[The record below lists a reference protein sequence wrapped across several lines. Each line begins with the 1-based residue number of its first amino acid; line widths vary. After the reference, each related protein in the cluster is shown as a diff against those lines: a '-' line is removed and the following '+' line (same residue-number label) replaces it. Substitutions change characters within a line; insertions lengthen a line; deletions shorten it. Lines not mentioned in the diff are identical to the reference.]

1 MLASGHAQYHAPT
14 LSAGRL
20 PKTAPGSPRSIEGQL
35 SDIAFELEDA
45 PIFQGLTD
53 EELTFLRRK
62 MRLESH
68 TPGESLLHFG
78 HDPPGLY
85 VIRSG
90 LVKAL
95 VPSESG
101 AEREVATI
109 GKGECL
115 GEMALLT
122 GEPCSATVRT
132 ISDTQAWLLDTAE
145 FTEFVEHYP
154 TVWRNLSR
162 ILSQRLMR
170 RNLSMRS
177 YANTIALL
185 LDCPDDQS
193 SALALAIAESLA
205 RETGKRTLLI
215 DARGTTACPI
225 SQLTPAQLSPSMGK
239 LSRQKG
245 LLKHH
250 RADIDA
256 SNGSSRARIANLN
269 DDEHEELTEDEIVSV
284 LESLQAV
291 YDFVLLLLRPG
302 AGGQSSAFVRR
313 ADALTAVVTDP
324 GGGAIPSW
332 LANLAQVKEAADK
345 IDVAVVTGS
354 GDASLL
360 IGEIELSFGRAV
372 VRLPIDKEMLR
383 AMALENQAG
392 CDRLDPAVRTSVDRL
407 VRQVSKTQVGLALGA
422 GAAKGFAHIGVLK
435 LFEEEQIPIDYIAG
449 CSIGAVVGAMHARGM
464 TLRDIHQTMH
474 GADQKLKR
482 WTLPLRSVWSAS
494 GLTELLRA
502 PGANVR
508 FRDLDIPFATV
519 ATDIRTGRE
528 LVIRRG
534 LVWKAVQ
541 ASTSVPGIFPATKV
555 FRRHL
560 VDGGLV
566 NPVPSQ
572 TVRDLGADIVI
583 AVDLMSPAAHGHGD
597 SGSSAPGGSSAK
609 GQPML
614 NLVETLWRSNEIMQ
628 EEVTLH
634 SAATADIT
642 IAPNLGRVRWSDF
655 SHRGRELAALGEQAA
670 REKLPEIE
678 RLLGRRTT
686 VEEAV

>member
-1 MLASGHAQYHAPT
+1 M
-14 LSAGRL
+14 
-20 PKTAPGSPRSIEGQL
+20 

-45 PIFQGLTD
+45 PIFQGLSG
-53 EELTFLRRK
+53 EELMFLK
-62 MRLESH
+62 SKVRLESH

-90 LVKAL
+90 LVTAL
-95 VPSESG
+95 VPSETG

-177 YANTIALL
+177 YANTTALV

-205 RETGKRTLLI
+205 GETGKRTLLI
-215 DARGTTACPI
+215 DARDTTVCPI
-225 SQLTPAQLSPSMGK
+225 SQLTSAPLSPSIGQ
-239 LSRQKG
+239 LSKQRA
-245 LLKHH
+245 LLRHH
-250 RADIDA
+250 RAQIDL
-256 SNGSSRARIANLN
+256 SNGSWRARIANLC
-269 DDEHEELTEDEIVSV
+269 DEDHGELSEDEIVSV

-302 AGGQSSAFVRR
+302 AGARSSALVRR
-313 ADALTAVVTDP
+313 ANAVSAVITDP
-324 GGGAIPSW
+324 SGAVIPSW
-332 LANLAQVKEAADK
+332 LADLAQLPEAAAK
-345 IDVAVVTGS
+345 VAVAVVTGS
-354 GDASLL
+354 EDASHL
-360 IGEIELSFGRAV
+360 IGEIELRFRRPVA
-372 VRLPIDKEMLR
+372 RLPISKDSLR
-383 AMALENQAG
+383 AMALEHRA
-392 CDRLDPAVRTSVDRL
+392 DFERLEPGARSSVNRL
-407 VRQVSKTQVGLALGA
+407 VRQISKTQVGLALGA

-435 LFEEEQIPIDYIAG
+435 LFEEERIPIDFIAG
-449 CSIGAVVGAMHARGM
+449 CSIGAVVGAMHAGGR
-464 TLRDIHQTMH
+464 TLRDIHRTMH

-482 WTLPLRSVWSAS
+482 WTLPLRSVWSDS

-502 PGANVR
+502 PGPDVR
-508 FRDLDIPFATV
+508 FRDLDIPFAAV

-528 LVIRRG
+528 VVIRSG

-541 ASTSVPGIFPATKV
+541 A
-555 FRRHL
+555 
-560 VDGGLV
+560 
-566 NPVPSQ
+566 
-572 TVRDLGADIVI
+572 
-583 AVDLMSPAAHGHGD
+583 
-597 SGSSAPGGSSAK
+597 
-609 GQPML
+609 
-614 NLVETLWRSNEIMQ
+614 
-628 EEVTLH
+628 
-634 SAATADIT
+634 
-642 IAPNLGRVRWSDF
+642 
-655 SHRGRELAALGEQAA
+655 
-670 REKLPEIE
+670 
-678 RLLGRRTT
+678 
-686 VEEAV
+686 